1 MDQQGQHLWRRAAA
15 AVRLQATY
23 RGHLVRE
30 DVKHA
35 LLAFNGAHA
44 ARMRLNLLHARG
56 INWAEWQMGRRQAQ
70 RRQRERDA
78 ATPHSSS
85 LVHALPSPLTTYSLA
100 APSVH
105 AGCNGSHLAVGAP
118 GVMNGGEDR
127 DRRAN
132 FPSRALSVKHPT
144 QAQRYA
150 EELRGQRARQDAELL
165 VLQAEAEAAQSEA
178 ERRRREAELA
188 AVLRQQ
194 ERSSRREEEQ
204 RAAARPTRAAPLYA
218 RRPPGGHSHHAR
230 GGSESDES
238 ESESESESEGGGD
251 SEGGAVSSGEAAAL
265 AKAEAEADEQIYV
278 SLDRLDELKCA
289 MARHLLICAGWS
301 SEQIDRLGDEVLR
314 TDELAPWHQ
323 PLLAASFY
331 TEHGG
336 RDVPDVDAAGFYWAA
351 DGSFDPFWWSGSG
364 SRLAGTSATLGATGL
379 HFGEVAP
386 QSRAQ
391 MGELRTAWAQAARA
405 DADASM
411 SRGTAMRA
419 ARRAAEA
426 ETAAEAAEAAEEAAA
441 EEEELLLGCI

>member
-15 AVRLQATY
+15 AVRLQTTY

-56 INWAEWQMGRRQAQ
+56 ISWAEWQMGRRRAQ

-118 GVMNGGEDR
+118 GVMNGGEDC

-204 RAAARPTRAAPLYA
+204 RAAARPTRAALCTL
-218 RRPPGGHSHHAR
+218 GGRR

-238 ESESESESEGGGD
+238 ESESESD
-251 SEGGAVSSGEAAAL
+251 TREAAT
-265 AKAEAEADEQIYV
+265 
-278 SLDRLDELKCA
+278 
-289 MARHLLICAGWS
+289 AR
-301 SEQIDRLGDEVLR
+301 
-314 TDELAPWHQ
+314 
-323 PLLAASFY
+323 
-331 TEHGG
+331 
-336 RDVPDVDAAGFYWAA
+336 
-351 DGSFDPFWWSGSG
+351 
-364 SRLAGTSATLGATGL
+364 GA
-379 HFGEVAP
+379 
-386 QSRAQ
+386 QSR
-391 MGELRTAWAQAARA
+391 R
-405 DADASM
+405 
-411 SRGTAMRA
+411 
-419 ARRAAEA
+419 ARRQLWRRRRRRRTSRYMFRWTVWTSSSARWRAI
-426 ETAAEAAEAAEEAAA
+426 
-441 EEEELLLGCI
+441 C